1 MKQYQA
7 LTLLACVAPAAA
19 QGVTAK
25 IAPEAKAPAGCAP
38 SFDGKF
44 EISILELGNPTKR
57 SEQTRRCH
65 GEGTLVSQLVDG
77 VLTDAHGRTGY
88 IASNFQFQFDGPP
101 QAGAI
106 YTAGFSVCNN
116 GSLAF
121 GGSTVFYQCRSGD
134 FQNLYDRWWA
144 EQCSPAEILVIPCG
158 DSHQDAA
165 INGVVVGTT
174 VLPTTV
180 VVPQSDGE
188 GKAVVTT
195 AAVPLCSVGQIGDGQ
210 IQGHLTLCS
219 EFAFPTPLT
228 DLVPVSEHADGQI
241 QVTPPAPVTPGNP
254 PKLQP
259 TPSNSVPDIFLT
271 TTPASG
277 SPPAQTTVVP
287 PGGVVVPSLSK
298 PPKPSVVVTND
309 AGRRWLSST
318 IGYMGV
324 IMGVIGGLRF
334 L

>member
-1 MKQYQA
+1 MMKQYQV
-7 LTLLACVAPAAA
+7 LSLLACVVPAAS
-19 QGVTAK
+19 QGVTEK
-25 IAPEAKAPAGCAP
+25 IAPEAKAPAGCGP
-38 SFDGKF
+38 SFDRKF

-57 SEQTRRCH
+57 SEQTRQCH

-121 GGSTVFYQCRSGD
+121 GGTTVFYQCRSGD

-210 IQGHLTLCS
+210 IQGHPTLCS
-219 EFAFPTPLT
+219 EFEFPTPLT
-228 DLVPVSEHADGQI
+228 DLVPVSEYADGQI
-241 QVTPPAPVTPGNP
+241 QVTPPAPGTPGNP
-254 PKLQP
+254 PNSQP
-259 TPSNSVPDIFLT
+259 TPSNSIPYIFLT

-277 SPPAQTTVVP
+277 FPPAQTTIVP
-287 PGGVVVPSLSK
+287 PGVVIASFYSK
-298 PPKPSVVVTND
+298 PPTVVVAND

-318 IGYMGV
+318 TGYMGMV
-324 IMGVIGGLRF
+324 MGVIGGLLF

>member
-1 MKQYQA
+1 MKQHQA
-7 LTLLACVAPAAA
+7 FALLACVAPAAA

-25 IAPEAKAPAGCAP
+25 IAPESKAPAGCAP

-57 SEQTRRCH
+57 SEQQARQCH
-65 GEGTLVSQLVDG
+65 GEGTLVSQLTDG

-158 DSHQDAA
+158 ESHQNAA

-180 VVPQSDGE
+180 VVPQSDGV

-195 AAVPLCSVGQIGDGQ
+195 EAIPLCSVGQIGDGTLMCLPS
-210 IQGHLTLCS
+210 HLTV
-219 EFAFPTPLT
+219 
-228 DLVPVSEHADGQI
+228 D
-241 QVTPPAPVTPGNP
+241 
-254 PKLQP
+254 
-259 TPSNSVPDIFLT
+259 
-271 TTPASG
+271 
-277 SPPAQTTVVP
+277 
-287 PGGVVVPSLSK
+287 
-298 PPKPSVVVTND
+298 
-309 AGRRWLSST
+309 
-318 IGYMGV
+318 
-324 IMGVIGGLRF
+324 
-334 L
+334 

>member
-1 MKQYQA
+1 MKQYQI
-7 LTLLACVAPAAA
+7 LTLLACVASAAA

-25 IAPEAKAPAGCAP
+25 IAPEAKAPAGCGP
-38 SFDGKF
+38 NFNDRF
-44 EISILELGNPTKR
+44 ELDILELGNPTKR
-57 SEQTRRCH
+57 REQVRQCH

-116 GSLAF
+116 GSLAL

-158 DSHQDAA
+158 DSHQNAA

-180 VVPQSDGE
+180 VIPQSDGE

-210 IQGHLTLCS
+210 IQGHPTLCS
-219 EFAFPTPLT
+219 EFEFPTPLT
-228 DLVPVSEHADGQI
+228 DLVPVSEYADGQI
-241 QVTPPAPVTPGNP
+241 QVTPPAPNTPGRPQSQLTP
-254 PKLQP
+254 P
-259 TPSNSVPDIFLT
+259 NSVPNIFLT
-271 TTPASG
+271 TTPVSG
-277 SPPAQTTVVP
+277 SPPAQSTEVP
-287 PGGVVVPSLSK
+287 PGVVVV
-298 PPKPSVVVTND
+298 PPKPSVVITND
-309 AGRRWLSST
+309 AGRRWLSSINGY
-318 IGYMGV
+318 IGIALGV
-324 IMGVIGGLRF
+324 FGGMRF
-334 L
+334 I